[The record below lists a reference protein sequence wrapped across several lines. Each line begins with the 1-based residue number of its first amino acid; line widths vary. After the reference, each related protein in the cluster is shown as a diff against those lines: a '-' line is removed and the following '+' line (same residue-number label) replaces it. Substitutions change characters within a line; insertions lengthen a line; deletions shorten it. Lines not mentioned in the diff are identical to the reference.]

1 MADDSLMNE
10 FFMDTQGHLDN
21 IEEDTLRLEK
31 TPDDTEIIGDV
42 FRRVHSIKGNAGIMG
57 LVEIYSYGQGFEA
70 FLEGIRDRKFATA
83 AEVEKI
89 FKYLDGL
96 KAMMMN
102 LRGEEVET
110 SHTDLEFLAPEMVE
124 DQKQEMPYGA
134 ARSPSQEKTEPE
146 AVPSQAQPVAGEL
159 RQAQSRIARQKGLT
173 ESGPIT
179 VLTFQIGPEIYG
191 IDIMKVKEIITYEL
205 VTRVPN
211 TKPFVDGVMNLRDQV
226 IPVFDLCRKLGVK
239 IQNFQESAEAAV
251 GSSGREK
258 SIIVVEI
265 SKVATGLAVD
275 YVTGIRVFEQSDIT
289 PPTSFTGKISSDF
302 LMGVGQMEHGAVII
316 LNAPDICDP
325 VELLY

>member
-10 FFMDTQGHLDN
+10 FFMDTQGHLDH

-57 LVEIYSYGQGFEA
+57 LVEVYSYGQGFEA
-70 FLEGIRDRKFATA
+70 FLEGVRERKITTVP
-83 AEVEKI
+83 EIEKI

-102 LRGEEVET
+102 LRGEDTEQPPA
-110 SHTDLEFLAPEMVE
+110 DLPFSTPVIEE
-124 DQKQEMPYGA
+124 DQK
-134 ARSPSQEKTEPE
+134 PE
-146 AVPSQAQPVAGEL
+146 TSDTAKQAPSQAKAVSSADPPQANSVAGEL
-159 RQAQSRIARQKGLT
+159 RQAQSRAARTEGLAD
-173 ESGPIT
+173 SGPIT

-211 TKPFVDGVMNLRDQV
+211 TKSFVDGVMNLRDQV

-239 IQNFQESAEAAV
+239 IQNVQENAEADI
-251 GSSGREK
+251 GSTGREK

-275 YVTGIRVFEQSDIT
+275 DVTGIRVFEQSDIT
-289 PPTSFTGKISSDF
+289 PPASFTGKISTDF
-302 LMGVGQMEHGAVII
+302 LVGVGQMEQGAVII
-316 LNAPDICDP
+316 LNAPDICNP